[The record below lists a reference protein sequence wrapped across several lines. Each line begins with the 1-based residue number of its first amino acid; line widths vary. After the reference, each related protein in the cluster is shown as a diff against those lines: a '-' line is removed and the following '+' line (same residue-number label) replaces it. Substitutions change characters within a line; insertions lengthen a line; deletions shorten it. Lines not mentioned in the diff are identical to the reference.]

1 MSNRATVVIVG
12 RTNVGKSSLF
22 NRLSSS
28 VKSMTLDF
36 EGVTRDFIRDT
47 ICWKDVCFDLIDTGG
62 VSFKKA
68 SDPIGEQARQVALT
82 MLEQAD
88 QIIFVVDSAVGIVGE
103 DREIARLLHKLGK
116 SVIMAVNKIDV
127 RGAQD
132 NFYDFER
139 LGFSHSVGISCT
151 HGTGTGDLLNLLV
164 ELLPIKKEKV
174 ALEKPS
180 YKVVLLGKPNVG
192 KSSLLNLMLNKG
204 RAIVSDVPGTT
215 REALSEQIAFYQEDI
230 QITDTPG
237 IRKKSAVRETLETMM
252 VKSSLR
258 AVEDADIILL
268 LIDASEGQLADQE
281 LKLAFYAFTQLH
293 KAVILL
299 FNKQDLVDESKRA
312 YLEHNL
318 KLYSHLLKKVE
329 KLDISCKTGKNI
341 GKIMPLVHEV
351 WARHN
356 QQISDH
362 DLTILCQEA
371 LASKPLYHKTLL
383 LKVFRV
389 RQVKS
394 APVTLLM
401 IVNQPRWFQDS
412 QLGYFDNVLRKKF
425 NLKGAPIKFI
435 TRTS

>member
-1 MSNRATVVIVG
+1 MSARATVVIVG

-47 ICWKDVCFDLIDTGG
+47 ICWQGICFDLIDTGG
-62 VSFKKA
+62 VSLKKVT
-68 SDPIGEQARQVALT
+68 DPIGEKARQTALS
-82 MLEQAD
+82 MLEAAD
-88 QIIFVVDSAVGIVGE
+88 QIIFVVDGSVGIVGE

-116 SVIMAVNKIDV
+116 PVIMVVNKIDV
-127 RGAQD
+127 RGAQEH
-132 NFYDFER
+132 FYEFER
-139 LGFSHSVGISCT
+139 LGFTNPHGVSCT
-151 HGTGTGDLLNLLV
+151 HGTGTGELLNLLV
-164 ELLPIKKEKV
+164 ELLPIKKEKT
-174 ALEKPS
+174 AEEKPT

-192 KSSLLNLMLNKG
+192 KSSLLNLILKKE

-215 REALSEQIAFYQEDI
+215 REALSESIAFYQEDI
-230 QITDTPG
+230 QVTDTPG
-237 IRKKSAVRETLETMM
+237 IRKKSSVRETLETMM

-258 AVEDADIILL
+258 AVEDADIVLL
-268 LIDASEGQLADQE
+268 LVDASEAKLSDQE

-293 KAVILL
+293 KAVIIL
-299 FNKQDLVDESKRA
+299 FNKQDLVDESMKA

-351 WARHN
+351 WARHK
-356 QQISDH
+356 QEFSDH

-371 LASKPLYHKTLL
+371 LTSKPLYHKTLQ

-389 RQVKS
+389 RQIKS
-394 APVTLLM
+394 APITLLM
-401 IVNQPRWFQDS
+401 IVNQPRWFQES
-412 QLGYFDNVLRKKF
+412 QLGYFDNVLRNKF
-425 NLKGAPIKFI
+425 NLKGVPIKFI

>member
-1 MSNRATVVIVG
+1 MNARATVVIVG

-22 NRLSSS
+22 NRLSSD

-47 ICWKDVCFDLIDTGG
+47 VCWKETCFDLVDTGG

-68 SDPIGEQARQVALT
+68 PDAIGEQARQVALS
-82 MLEQAD
+82 MLESAD
-88 QIIFVVDSAVGIVGE
+88 QIIFVVDGSVGIVGE
-103 DREIARLLHKLGK
+103 DREIAKLLHKLGK
-116 SVIMAVNKIDV
+116 PVIMVVNKIDV
-127 RGAQD
+127 RGAQE
-132 NFYDFER
+132 NFYEFER
-139 LGFSHSVGISCT
+139 LGFPSSIGVSCT
-151 HGTGTGDLLNLLV
+151 HGSGTGELLNMLVDLL
-164 ELLPIKKEKV
+164 PTKKEK
-174 ALEKPS
+174 AIEEKPA

-192 KSSLLNLMLNKG
+192 KSSLLNLILNKE

-215 REALSEQIAFYQEDI
+215 REALSENIMFYQEDI

-237 IRKKSAVRETLETMM
+237 IRKKSSVRETLETMM
-252 VKSSLR
+252 VKTSLR
-258 AVEDADIILL
+258 AVEDADIVLL
-268 LIDASEGQLADQE
+268 LIDASAGQLADQE

-299 FNKQDLVDESKRA
+299 FNKQDLVDESMQA

-318 KLYSHLLKKVE
+318 ELYEHLLKKVE

-351 WARHN
+351 WARYN

-362 DLTILCQEA
+362 DLTILCREA
-371 LASKPLYHKTLL
+371 LTHKPLFHKTLP
-383 LKVFRV
+383 LKIFRV
-389 RQVKS
+389 RQVKT

-412 QLGYFDNVLRKKF
+412 QLGYFDNVLRKRF
-425 NLKGAPIKFI
+425 NFKGVPLKFI
-435 TRTS
+435 PRTS